1 MRKCVGIATALA
13 GLLAMSIDARAAD
26 LPVAP
31 APVYVPPPFTFTG
44 FYIGGN
50 LGGTFNLDK
59 WSESLFFMTFNR
71 ETAGGRF
78 IGGGQVGFNYQFGP
92 LVVGAEADGDWGAN
106 TQNAGNTA
114 FIPAVGNIIILANH
128 TWVSTAAARVGF
140 AADHLLFYAKAG
152 GGWAGSNGFTLS
164 NTTTATTISGLGGG
178 TNSGWLVGAGLEWA
192 VTDHWTIK
200 FEYDYVG
207 LRTYSFGVPTTA
219 PFLAGDTFTNARPNV
234 QMAKVGVNYLFN
246 WGGGY

>member
-44 FYIGGN
+44 FYIGAN
-50 LGGTFNLDK
+50 IGGSWNIDH
-59 WSESLFFMTFNR
+59 WSESAFGSVFGTQNS
-71 ETAGGRF
+71 GGRF

-106 TQNAGNTA
+106 SQNAGNAA
-114 FIPAVGNIIILANH
+114 FIAPVGNIIVLANR

-140 AADHLLFYAKAG
+140 AADHLLFYVKGG
-152 GGWAGSNGFTLS
+152 GGWAGNNGYTLS
-164 NTTTATTISGLGGG
+164 NTTTGATISGLGSG
-178 TNSGWLVGAGLEWA
+178 TNSGWLIGGGLEWA
-192 VTDHWTIK
+192 VTDHWTVK
-200 FEYDYVG
+200 FEYDYVR
-207 LRTYSFGVPTTA
+207 LSNYSFVVPPTA
-219 PFLAGDTFTNARPNV
+219 AFLAGDTFTNSGPGLM
-234 QMAKVGVNYLFN
+234 MAKVGVNYLFN